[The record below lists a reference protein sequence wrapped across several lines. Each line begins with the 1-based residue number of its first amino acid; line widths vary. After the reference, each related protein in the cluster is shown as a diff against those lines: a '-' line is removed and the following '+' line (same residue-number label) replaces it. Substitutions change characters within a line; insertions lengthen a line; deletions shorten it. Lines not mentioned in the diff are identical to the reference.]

1 MHKNINKIISSVLI
15 GSFAMSNAAVLA
27 IGSDNNTYTNEDY
40 WKSTEETNYIETNA
54 IEDISSLEL
63 VKNPDFTDEELEVS
77 ENTYLN
83 LYSYVAY
90 YNSETQ
96 EYTDLSSETVI
107 LELKLENPRMGYVD
121 EDFNFIPTKIGEI
134 KGTVKIKGLDQDKAS
149 VPITLNSTVT
159 EENGS
164 IEVKYVDATSK
175 KSIAETIYINT
186 LKEGESI
193 DVESAEIKDYKLNGE
208 STVSVSIEKD
218 NLDKTVTF
226 EYSKIIED
234 VVEENTTGSVT
245 VKYVDK
251 STGKEIATSIKEDNK
266 ELGEYKYKAKEI
278 KGYTLIG
285 ENEKSVTLSKENA
298 SVEIVFEYNK
308 EITGTL
314 TINYIDEET
323 GNKIADSVVMTDL
336 PLGEVEYEPLDIKGY
351 MLLEPLT
358 IKANITEANLNQT
371 ADCIYAK
378 IYKTEFSFSKEE
390 LKEFAGY
397 KQGASF
403 FGNTFVLRMNQDIL
417 EKVIASSL
425 DKVSFKVLEEPSNR
439 EEVFK
444 LFEDN
449 KLEVLDS
456 FSIETNLKEVPDNM
470 ILELIRQQLD
480 TFEIGNFYLYRVDSK
495 AKSLTLD
502 YVGEGTLVEN
512 EAIFKVASKS
522 LDGSTFVITSNKR
535 SVDKEG
541 SINKPVSDS
550 EKVESGNKNE
560 LPDTSGIS
568 LVIKGLSVLGIVGSI
583 FLIKKKK

>member
-15 GSFAMSNAAVLA
+15 GSFAMSNTAVLA

-121 EDFNFIPTKIGEI
+121 EDFNFIPTKTGEI

-149 VPITLNSTVT
+149 VPITLNSTVA

-186 LKEGESI
+186 LKEGESM
-193 DVESAEIKDYKLNGE
+193 DVESIEIKDYKLDGE

-218 NLDKTVTF
+218 NLDKTVAF

-251 STGKEIATSIKEDNK
+251 STGKEIATSTKEDNK

-285 ENEKSVTLSKENA
+285 ENEKSVTLSKENM

-314 TINYIDEET
+314 TINYIDKET

-371 ADCIYAK
+371 ADFIYAK

-425 DKVSFKVLEEPSNR
+425 DEVSFKVLEEPSNR

-456 FSIETNLKEVPDNM
+456 FSVETNLKEVPDNM

-541 SINKPVSDS
+541 SVNKPVSDS
-550 EKVESGNKNE
+550 NKVESDNKND

-568 LVIKGLSVLGIVGSI
+568 LVVKGLSILGIVGSV
-583 FLIKKKK
+583 FLIRKKK